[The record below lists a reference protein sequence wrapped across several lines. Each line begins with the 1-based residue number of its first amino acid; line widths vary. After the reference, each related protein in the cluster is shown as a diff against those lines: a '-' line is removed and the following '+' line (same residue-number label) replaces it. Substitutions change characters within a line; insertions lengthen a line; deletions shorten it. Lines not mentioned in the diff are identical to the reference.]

1 MTITR
6 IDVPTVPPRRGS
18 TIAIRCRVHTS
29 EGVVWAVVRP
39 GPGGWTVDFSCPI
52 VSVDGNA
59 MPPALADAEPED
71 VAQLVE
77 AEVAD
82 AVITAAREEWWLE

>member
-6 IDVPTVPPRRGS
+6 IDVPTFAPRLGS
-18 TIAIRCRVHTS
+18 TIAIRCRVHTCD
-29 EGVVWAVVRP
+29 GVVWAVVRP
-39 GPGGWTVDFSCPI
+39 GPGGWTGDLACPI

-71 VAQLVE
+71 VAQSIE